1 MLMGLALDWIRS
13 YSAIYRLVIDNLKN
27 QVWNPTDC
35 VMLLILTKLSF
46 VRLCCVVP
54 TGSWLGSLLLK

>member
-27 QVWNPTDC
+27 QVWNPTDY
-35 VMLLILTKLSF
+35 VVDIDKTFIRLFM
-46 VRLCCVVP
+46 LCC
-54 TGSWLGSLLLK
+54 S

>member
-46 VRLCCVVP
+46 VCVVLFLQDP
-54 TGSWLGSLLLK
+54 GWEAFC